1 MRNVFLIP
9 VVSALLAFGSAACA
23 QVDDQSKPQALIQT
37 VTQQLLREVRT
48 RAVAPGDIQRI
59 TTIVNKDILPYT
71 DLNRTTQLAMGRYWR
86 TATPAQQQQVVEQF
100 KLLLIHTYAG
110 AIAQLRPDQ
119 QIEYP
124 PSRIEPAETDVVVRT
139 VATNMKSGQPV
150 QIDYRLHKT
159 PEGWRVYDLN
169 VLGAWLVQTYR
180 QQFNDRI
187 QQSGVDGLI
196 QSLTERNERLVSGRQ

>member
-1 MRNVFLIP
+1 MKAFLITSFLAL
-9 VVSALLAFGSAACA
+9 SAFSGAAFA

-37 VTQQLLREVRT
+37 VTQQLLNEVRT
-48 RAVAPGDIQRI
+48 HAVAPGDIPRI
-59 TTIVNKDILPYT
+59 ISIVNRDILPYT
-71 DLNRTTQLAMGRYWR
+71 DLHRTTQLAMGRYWR
-86 TATPAQQQQVVEQF
+86 AATPAQQQQVIEQF

-124 PSRIEPAETDVVVRT
+124 PSRIEPTETDVVVRT
-139 VATNMKSGQPV
+139 VATNMTGGQPL

-159 PEGWRVYDLN
+159 TEGWRVYDLN

-180 QQFNDRI
+180 QQFNDII
-187 QQSGVDGLI
+187 QQGGVDGLI
-196 QSLTERNERLVSGRQ
+196 RSLAERNDRLVSGRQ